1 MRLILKENGFIEVV
15 NEAFYVFILLNDF
28 TQRFNV
34 YFMKN
39 KTVNNIL
46 IVLKRFFNS
55 FIKDRCRTLRFKSND
70 DDEFIKVFNQY
81 CEKHDIK

>member
-1 MRLILKENGFIEVV
+1 MSLKLLHDDLMKLIFKKNDFVKIANKV
-15 NEAFYVFILLNDF
+15 FYIFTLLNDF

-46 IVLKRFFNS
+46 ITLRKFLNS
-55 FIKDRCRTLRFKSND
+55 FIKDRC
-70 DDEFIKVFNQY
+70 
-81 CEKHDIK
+81 